1 MAKISLNLNEE
12 VTEKSSN
19 FCFTI
24 PKMSHSL
31 TSVPIVNLFT
41 FVRSHSPKVTE
52 KRNLFG
58 EISQISVAQ
67 KLKFVKAVRTDSKN
81 GDKRTRCCE
90 GLFVH
95 GSFYQHCNELTLQA
109 TDD

>member
-41 FVRSHSPKVTE
+41 FVRSHSQEVTE
-52 KRNLFG
+52 KRKLFG
-58 EISQISVAQ
+58 EISQFSVEE
-67 KLKFVKAVRTDSKN
+67 KLKFGKAVRTDLKYE
-81 GDKRTRCCE
+81 DKCSRFCE

-95 GSFYQHCNELTLQA
+95 GSFYQNCNELTLPA